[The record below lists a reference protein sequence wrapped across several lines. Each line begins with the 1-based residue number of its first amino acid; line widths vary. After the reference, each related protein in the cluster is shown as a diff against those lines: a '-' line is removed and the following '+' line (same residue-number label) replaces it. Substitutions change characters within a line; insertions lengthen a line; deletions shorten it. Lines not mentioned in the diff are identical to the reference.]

1 MGGWWAGRVGEWG
14 AQCLPFYTRF
24 SGAWTNTAE
33 EEERGRRRP
42 SRRAHVPAA
51 RRRRSPREGEWVEGV
66 GLVGGCR
73 GGGWVGGRWMCAS
86 VSFARGG
93 GGGKQQCPPEP
104 WGWAWKGERQDD
116 EGTCKGGG
124 RGVLL
129 PLAPGALG
137 AGRGRVCGAQ
147 VNATKGG
154 RDSPAE
160 SSLKRCR
167 PGLEGSA
174 GGGGGTM
181 RPPLLPPVPMR
192 LSKTHAG
199 KTRGRR
205 EEDREGEGEGRQRQA
220 KRKQC
225 LCVWG
230 RVPHHAKLSQ
240 KTRFLVQLVHKRVS
254 ERF

>member
-1 MGGWWAGRVGEWG
+1 MTTGKKGRGGGEGHLACRGLGGLPPPPERGRKKEGRRQEQENGRRLAGLTRDSRGSGHAHAVPPGPAVALAGPRRMYVGGWWAGRVGEWG

-24 SGAWTNTAE
+24 AGAWTNTAE

-116 EGTCKGGG
+116 EGTRKGGG

-154 RDSPAE
+154 RDSPGP
-160 SSLKRCR
+160 SR
-167 PGLEGSA
+167 
-174 GGGGGTM
+174 
-181 RPPLLPPVPMR
+181 
-192 LSKTHAG
+192 H
-199 KTRGRR
+199 
-205 EEDREGEGEGRQRQA
+205 
-220 KRKQC
+220 
-225 LCVWG
+225 
-230 RVPHHAKLSQ
+230 
-240 KTRFLVQLVHKRVS
+240 
-254 ERF
+254 